1 MAKVLSL
8 SEERA
13 ANKWSEN
20 IFKSINGSVYLFV
33 EGEALGA
40 TVCCQKCDLYKTL
53 QCQFAKC
60 RYYERKDKRNGYFIK
75 RITKKRA

>member
-13 ANKWSEN
+13 ADKWSEDV
-20 IFKSINGSVYLFV
+20 FKSIDGRIYLFI
-33 EGEALGA
+33 EGEQLGA
-40 TVCCQKCDLYKTL
+40 AGCCMKCDLCGKH

-60 RYYERKDKRNGYFIK
+60 RYYERKDRRNGYFIK
-75 RITKKRA
+75 RMWIKRA